1 MFHDDDESIFG
12 MLKDYA
18 KQIIGILLF
27 VLFITVLSNLGN
39 IQSWIEGLF
48 SQ

>member
-1 MFHDDDESIFG
+1 MFNDDDDSIFG
-12 MLKDYA
+12 MFKDYA
-18 KQIIGILLF
+18 KQIVGLLLF

-48 SQ
+48 SR